1 MPVGERRDTDVGHED
16 QRPPAAVLFDAL
28 GPDYEKAFAHAPAH
42 LAALEWLLERLPPA
56 ARTLDV
62 GSGTGRPTAAALV
75 GAGHSVLGVDVSPV
89 MTELAARQ
97 VPGAEFRRADI
108 RELPLDAES
117 FDGVCVFFSLLQM
130 TRAEQ
135 SALIGRLSR
144 ALKPGGHLVLATVPA
159 DVENVEVSFMGHR
172 ALATSFAEDDL
183 TALLRTAGLT
193 VLAHRS
199 TTFTPAH
206 PGAGPEPHVFLYCR
220 RDVHPHSDA
229 HV

>member
-1 MPVGERRDTDVGHED
+1 MRAGERRDCDVRHDD
-16 QRPPAAVLFDAL
+16 QRPPAAVLFDDL

-42 LAALEWLLERLPPA
+42 LSALEWLIERLPPA

-62 GSGTGRPTAAALV
+62 GSGTGRPTAATLV

-89 MTELAARQ
+89 MVELAARQ
-97 VPGAEFRRADI
+97 VPEAEFRCDDI
-108 RELPLDAES
+108 RVLALDADA

-135 SALIGRLSR
+135 SALLRRLTR

-159 DVENVEVSFMGHR
+159 DVEDVEVVFMGR
-172 ALATSFAEDDL
+172 RVLATSFAEDDL
-183 TALLRTAGLT
+183 TDMLGSAGLT
-193 VLAHRS
+193 VLSRHN

-206 PGAGPEPHVFLYCR
+206 PDAGPEPHLFVHCR
-220 RDVHPHSDA
+220 RDGTPGR
-229 HV
+229 

>member
-1 MPVGERRDTDVGHED
+1 MRAGERRDSDVRHDD
-16 QRPPAAVLFDAL
+16 QRLPAAVLFDDL

-42 LAALEWLLERLPPA
+42 LSALEWLIERLPPA

-62 GSGTGRPTAAALV
+62 GSGTGRPTAATLI

-89 MTELAARQ
+89 MVELAARQ
-97 VPGAEFRRADI
+97 VPEAEFRCDDI
-108 RELPLDAES
+108 RELALDADS

-135 SALIGRLSR
+135 SALMRRLTQ

-159 DVENVEVSFMGHR
+159 DVEDVEVVFMGR
-172 ALATSFAEDDL
+172 RVLATSFAEDDL
-183 TALLRTAGLT
+183 TGMLESAGLT
-193 VLAHRS
+193 VLSRHN

-206 PGAGPEPHVFLYCR
+206 PDAGPEPHLFVRCR
-220 RDVHPHSDA
+220 RDGTPGH
-229 HV
+229 